1 MFPGNPVAGIRGNKT
16 IILKDEVVAV
26 RCRSPI
32 PCLQE
37 LGSTELLAKGLLNQI
52 YFRDSK
58 GVRLQRSHHY

>member
-1 MFPGNPVAGIRGNKT
+1 M
-16 IILKDEVVAV
+16 

-58 GVRLQRSHHY
+58 GVRLQRSHHYWKQSVFEAAIKVNL